1 MSSNG
6 TTLTVF
12 SDRSPIPVVC
22 GGSLRLAGFLQGL
35 PKAKG
40 IARVSLSCPV
50 PAQFRHGLELW
61 CAEQGIEL
69 FAVGSEQDA
78 LTWRVADCASFMR
91 HAEELMVARCYSNN
105 VAFVFG
111 HRPAVLLGSLAARF
125 PMVTDIVDECT
136 PHLWR
141 QVGSQLLSGKIVP
154 ALKQLYWL
162 KLYQRAHADLVNY
175 RAVVVTA
182 HDDARRLSHFVP
194 QLNIMAVPNG
204 VTADQIP
211 PSVSQRT
218 DAVALFH
225 GALDYPPNEKSA
237 LYIVKEIAP
246 HIPLIRFDIVGR
258 GNSEALLRSAGQQA
272 NVRIV
277 GAVPVMADVLR
288 AARFGVYPV
297 LTRTGIQNKLLEA
310 WAHGL
315 PVITTRSALDVIRAY
330 DTDAENSALCAL
342 SGAEFADAIRTLDNN
357 PQLCADM
364 AHRGRELVLRSFDW
378 SAVSARLSAIC
389 MDTL

>member
-1 MSSNG
+1 MSSRG
-6 TTLTVF
+6 FTLTVF
-12 SDRSPIPVVC
+12 SDRSPVPVLC

-35 PKAKG
+35 PKVQG
-40 IARVSLSCPV
+40 VTRVSLSCPV
-50 PAQFRHGLELW
+50 PVQFRHELESW
-61 CAEQGIEL
+61 CGNQGIEL
-69 FAVGSEQDA
+69 SVIGMEEDA
-78 LTWRVADCASFMR
+78 LTWPAANSITFFQ
-91 HAEELMVARCYSNN
+91 HAEEVMATRSSSNN

-111 HRPAVLLGSLAARF
+111 HRPAVILGPLAARF

-141 QVGSQLLSGKIVP
+141 QVGSQIASGKIVP
-154 ALKQLYWL
+154 GLKQLYWL
-162 KLYQRAHADLVNY
+162 KLYQRAHADLMNY
-175 RAVVVTA
+175 RAVIVTA
-182 HDDARRLSHFVP
+182 HDDARRLSRFVP
-194 QLNIMAVPNG
+194 ELNIVAVPNG
-204 VTADQIP
+204 VTADTVP
-211 PSVSQRT
+211 PLVSERT

-246 HIPLIRFDIVGR
+246 HVPLVRFDIVGR
-258 GNSEALLRSAGQQA
+258 GISESLQRSAGQQK

-315 PVITTRSALDVIRAY
+315 PVITTRRALDVIRAY
-330 DTDAENSALCAL
+330 DQGAETSALCAL
-342 SGAEFADAIRTLDNN
+342 SGAEFTDAIRTLENN
-357 PQLCADM
+357 PQLCSEM
-364 AHRGRELVLRSFDW
+364 ALRGRELVLRSFDW
-378 SAVSARLSAIC
+378 SAVAARLASLC
-389 MDTL
+389 MNTL